1 MSDTAVPVTG
11 NSDASAAKDAMAA
24 TLAGGNDE
32 RLAYRGVFQR
42 LFVRPEIGAIVG
54 AAAIWA
60 FFWAVSRE
68 FGTAGGMSS
77 ILDVSATLG
86 IMAVAVSLL
95 MIGGEFDLSSGAAT
109 GTFAI
114 ITILLVKDVGDL
126 GGAGISLWVAI
137 PLSLLFALALGW
149 INGTMV
155 ERTGLPSFI
164 VTLATFFI
172 LRGFKLGFSKLI
184 IDNLT
189 VGRISEAEGR
199 GYEFWEPIF
208 ATVWIRNEHQLES
221 RDAIYTIGIIGGL
234 ALMAFAVAELN
245 FARRDKLNAG
255 GIPIFAAGVAGVIA
269 GILYMHNSDGVS
281 ANTIA
286 AAIIGVSGLAAF
298 LGFCM
303 WRYERQAIGSLALS
317 GSLSLA
323 GAAGMLV
330 GGILGI
336 GLGQGIVGV
345 VIAGL
350 GALITARLM
359 QSPETTE
366 AQKVLVLLIAGVAAS
381 VLAMVFAFV
390 FDVES
395 QESVLDLV
403 GVLRWPLVIGAG
415 VYAAFRALRQSAG
428 NSNTQSQTAVNVAS
442 IGAAAAFSVYAF
454 MFMATEQGLR
464 SILFGLATLVGLT
477 TLAVAANKAGR
488 NTPLTRGVVL
498 TVISAVLVAL
508 SFFIRS
514 QSASVKFRSELFS
527 VLLATALVI
536 FVWAVCSTMF
546 SQRRFQEASSD
557 NLGTTIAKVGGVAI
571 AIGIVVKLLFTTQ
584 AELDAGIARAG
595 FRVSILWFFGFSL
608 FATWLLGRTKFGSWI
623 FAVGGNKQAARQV
636 GVPAAR
642 TKTQLFMIVS
652 VAAWLVGLLLAFRL
666 DTVQSVAGNGLEFEY
681 IIAAV
686 VGGTLL
692 TGGYGS
698 AFGAAIGA
706 IIVAM
711 AKQGIPSA
719 RWNSDWRFAFLGLI
733 LLTAVIANNFI
744 KTKAEESR

>member
-1 MSDTAVPVTG
+1 MSDTAAPAVG
-11 NSDASAAKDAMAA
+11 NSDASAAADAMAA
-24 TLAGGNDE
+24 TLAGGDE

-126 GGAGISLWVAI
+126 GGAGLSLWVAI
-137 PLSLLFALALGW
+137 PLSLLFALGLGW

-172 LRGFKLGFSKLI
+172 LRGFKLGFSKLM

-199 GYEFWEPIF
+199 GHEFWEPIF
-208 ATVWIRNEHQLES
+208 ASVWIRNAHQFEA
-221 RDAIYTIGIIGGL
+221 RDAIYTIGIVGGL
-234 ALMAFAVAELN
+234 ALLAFAVAELN
-245 FARRDKLNAG
+245 FTHREKMNTAG
-255 GIPIFAAGVAGVIA
+255 LPIFGAGVAGVVA
-269 GILYMHNSDGVS
+269 AVLYMHNSDGVS
-281 ANTIA
+281 ANTVAAIIIA
-286 AAIIGVSGLAAF
+286 AAGLTAF
-298 LGFCM
+298 VGFCM
-303 WRYERQAIGSLALS
+303 WRYEPQP
-317 GSLSLA
+317 A
-323 GAAGMLV
+323 GTLE
-330 GGILGI
+330 LGPVAT
-336 GLGQGIVGV
+336 L
-345 VIAGL
+345 L
-350 GALITARLM
+350 GA
-359 QSPETTE
+359 
-366 AQKVLVLLIAGVAAS
+366 GVIAS
-381 VLAMVFAFV
+381 VLAMVFIVA

-403 GVLRWPLVIGAG
+403 GLLRWPFVLG
-415 VYAAFRALRQSAG
+415 VGGYAAYRAFQKSQG
-428 NSNTQSQTAVNVAS
+428 DSNTTSQTAVNVGS
-442 IGAAAAFSVYAF
+442 IGFASGFAVYAF
-454 MFMATEQGLR
+454 MFMTTEQGLR
-464 SILFGLATLVGLT
+464 AILFGLTMLAGFGL
-477 TLAVAANKAGR
+477 LAVAAGKAGR
-488 NTPLTRGVVL
+488 TSPVTRGLIL
-498 TVISAVLVAL
+498 TVFSLVLVAL
-508 SFFIRS
+508 AFFIRN
-514 QSASVKFRSELFS
+514 QSESVKFRSELFS

-546 SQRRFQEASSD
+546 SQRRFQEEAAD
-557 NLGTTIAKVGGVAI
+557 DRGTMMAKAGGGAVTV
-571 AIGIVVKLLFTTQ
+571 GIVIKLLFTTQ
-584 AELDAGIARAG
+584 AEIEANIPRAG
-595 FRVSILWFFGFSL
+595 FRISILWFIGVAL
-608 FATWLLGRTKFGSWI
+608 FCTWLLGRTKFGSWI
-623 FAVGGNKQAARQV
+623 FAVGGNKQASRQV
-636 GVPAAR
+636 GVPDAR
-642 TKTQLFMIVS
+642 TKTQLFMIVA

-706 IIVAM
+706 VIVAM

-733 LLTAVIANNFI
+733 LLAAVIANNFI

>member
-1 MSDTAVPVTG
+1 MSDTDVPIG
-11 NSDASAAKDAMAA
+11 ANSDATAAADAMAA
-24 TLAGGNDE
+24 TLAGGDE
-32 RLAYRGVFQR
+32 RLAYRGIFQR
-42 LFVRPEIGAIVG
+42 LLVRPEIGAIVG
-54 AAAIWA
+54 AVAIWA
-60 FFWAVSRE
+60 FFWAVSKE

-126 GGAGISLWVAI
+126 GGGGLSLWVAI
-137 PLSLLFALALGW
+137 PLSLVFALALGW

-189 VGRISEAEGR
+189 VGRISEASGR
-199 GYEFWEPIF
+199 GHEFWKPIF
-208 ATVWIRNEHQLES
+208 ATVWIRNEHQFES
-221 RDAIYTIGIIGGL
+221 RDAVYTIGIIGGL
-234 ALMAFAVAELN
+234 ALLAFAIAELN
-245 FARRDKLNAG
+245 FTHRDKQNPAG
-255 GIPIFAAGVAGVIA
+255 LAVSGAGIAGVVA
-269 GILYMHNSDGVS
+269 GILYMHNSDGVA
-281 ANTIA
+281 ANTVAAVILA
-286 AAIIGVSGLAAF
+286 AAGLAAF
-298 LGFCM
+298 VGFCM
-303 WRYERQAIGSLALS
+303 WRYESQSLGTIQLGNSVAPL
-317 GSLSLA
+317 LA
-323 GAAGMLV
+323 T
-330 GGILGI
+330 
-336 GLGQGIVGV
+336 GV
-345 VIAGL
+345 V
-350 GALITARLM
+350 
-359 QSPETTE
+359 
-366 AQKVLVLLIAGVAAS
+366 AS
-381 VLAMVFAFV
+381 ILAMVSILV

-403 GVLRWPLVIGAG
+403 GFLQWPFVILIGG
-415 VYAAFRALRQSAG
+415 YAAYRAFKKSETD
-428 NSNTQSQTAVNVAS
+428 SNTSSQTAVNVAS
-442 IGAAAAFSVYAF
+442 IGLASGFAVYAF
-454 MFMATEQGLR
+454 MFMTTEQGLR
-464 SILFGLATLVGLT
+464 SILFGLAMLAGLSI
-477 TLAVAANKAGR
+477 LAVAAGKAGR
-488 NTPLTRGVVL
+488 NSPISRGLVL
-498 TVISAVLVAL
+498 TVFSLVLMVL
-508 SFFIRS
+508 GFFIRS
-514 QSASVKFRSELFS
+514 QSESVKFRSELFS
-527 VLLATALVI
+527 VLLATALVV
-536 FVWAVCSTMF
+536 FVWAVCSSMF
-546 SQRRFQEASSD
+546 TQRRFQETTGD
-557 NLGTTIAKVGGVAI
+557 NLGTLIAKIGGGAVV
-571 AIGIVVKLLFTTQ
+571 IGIVVKLLFTTQ
-584 AELDAGIARAG
+584 AELDAGIPRAG
-595 FRVSILWFFGFSL
+595 FRVSILWFIGFSL

-642 TKTQLFMIVS
+642 TKTQLFMIVA

-706 IIVAM
+706 VIVAM

-733 LLTAVIANNFI
+733 LLAAVIANNFI
-744 KTKAEESR
+744 KTRAEESR